1 MKTLFVKYLPLAWCM
16 LLACSTPE
24 QKVQSPV
31 NEDNQDHLIM
41 STLYMQQ
48 SAEYK
53 AQCLQ
58 TYQAATYQL
67 AQMLRNK
74 PQRPAVVLDLDETV
88 LDNSPYTAW
97 QIKNGQSY
105 DKAGWKRWS
114 ELAAAEAIPGA
125 VSFLQK
131 ADSMGVHLW
140 FISNRMTDELDATI
154 KNMKSLGI
162 PQTSPEHFVLK
173 TTTSVKTARRDS
185 VRALGFNIVMLIGD
199 NLADFEGVWDEG
211 SNEDRA
217 NAVYERA
224 ALLGV
229 KYFLLPN
236 PIYGTWEGAMYNYNK
251 SLSPMQ
257 KDSIRRSLLRE
268 PKNM

>member
-1 MKTLFVKYLPLAWCM
+1 
-16 LLACSTPE
+16 
-24 QKVQSPV
+24 
-31 NEDNQDHLIM
+31 
-41 STLYMQQ
+41 
-48 SAEYK
+48 
-53 AQCLQ
+53 
-58 TYQAATYQL
+58 
-67 AQMLRNK
+67 
-74 PQRPAVVLDLDETV
+74 
-88 LDNSPYTAW
+88 
-97 QIKNGQSY
+97 
-105 DKAGWKRWS
+105 
-114 ELAAAEAIPGA
+114 
-125 VSFLQK
+125 
-131 ADSMGVHLW
+131 
-140 FISNRMTDELDATI
+140 
-154 KNMKSLGI
+154 MKSLGI